1 MKKLFFTLV
10 AIFGISSIAHS
21 NALVSSADYP
31 IEKDQVITASVPISA
46 LAASMD
52 ETVTFGYY
60 DSRSRPVTIS
70 ITIVVIQIGDR
81 TVVVVSGTISY
92 TTLEVSYNVDGTLEN
107 GNFNYTITDESGTP
121 LSLSEC
127 VDTMDEVM
135 EFLQNQLINY

>member
-10 AIFGISSIAHS
+10 AIFGISSIALS
-21 NALVSSADYP
+21 NVFVSPADYP
-31 IEKDQVITASVPISA
+31 IVKDQVITACVPITA

-70 ITIVVIQIGDR
+70 ITIVVIQIGDK

-92 TTLEVSYNVDGTLEN
+92 TTLEVSYNVDGTL
-107 GNFNYTITDESGTP
+107 
-121 LSLSEC
+121 
-127 VDTMDEVM
+127 
-135 EFLQNQLINY
+135 

>member
-10 AIFGISSIAHS
+10 AIFGISSIALS
-21 NALVSSADYP
+21 NVFVSPADYP
-31 IEKDQVITASVPISA
+31 IVKDQVITACVPITA

-60 DSRSRPVTIS
+60 DSRYRPVTIS
-70 ITIVVIQIGDR
+70 ITIVVIQIGDK

-107 GNFNYTITDESGTP
+107 GNFNYTITDESVTP